1 MKRESLLILVGAL
14 LILSPFLGLP
24 YTWLM
29 FIVPGLALVVI
40 SIGVSLRLPKRVKD
54 PEPYEAPSA

>member
-1 MKRESLLILVGAL
+1 MKRESLLIVVGVL

-29 FIVPGLALVVI
+29 VIVPILALVVVG
-40 SIGVSLRLPKRVKD
+40 IGVSMRLPKREST
-54 PEPYEAPSA
+54 PQPYEAPGA